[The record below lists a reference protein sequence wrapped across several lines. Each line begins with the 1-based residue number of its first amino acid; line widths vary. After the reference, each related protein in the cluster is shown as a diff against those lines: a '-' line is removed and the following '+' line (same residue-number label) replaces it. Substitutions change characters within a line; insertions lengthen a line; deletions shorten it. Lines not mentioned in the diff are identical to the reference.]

1 MQNCILLYIKKM
13 DKKLLD
19 YIQGL
24 SKRDKKNLTS
34 KALKVSEEQGELA
47 KAVLPF
53 ESAYAC
59 RHRFVDKYKILEE
72 VADTILAA
80 ISIAYDLDFSHED
93 IADMLDEK
101 AQVWQSR
108 QAAED
113 GANFPLPYEIHITV
127 EKGEDVDQDV
137 FSNKFK
143 TACESIGVKPIVL
156 DLNNSSGDKL
166 KDAMTS
172 SNHHGDNRTAYEEM
186 QVISSK
192 LKRLG
197 YKVVREKIETV
208 PWHPGSPKKQGESM
222 PKNCYFESHIGVLI
236 SDSDDDRENLQALA
250 VRVDAHLSKNTF
262 KKVEDGKYI
271 VMLTLRDYHISRE
284 EFLSKVEK
292 ALAELNI
299 EKWEMPKK
307 EVVEFAIY
315 DTKISHDYLWL
326 K

>member
-1 MQNCILLYIKKM
+1 MNKELF
-13 DKKLLD
+13 D
-19 YIQGL
+19 YIQEL
-24 SKRDKKNLTS
+24 SKRDKKSLTS

-47 KAVLPF
+47 KAILPF

-72 VADTILAA
+72 VADTMLAA

-93 IADMLDEK
+93 IFEMIDEK
-101 AQVWQSR
+101 SQVWQSR

-113 GANFPLPYEIHITV
+113 DANFPIPFEIHVTV
-127 EKGEDVDQDV
+127 EKGDDVDNDV
-137 FSNKFK
+137 FASKFK

-156 DLNNSSGDKL
+156 DLSNNSGEKM

-172 SNHHGDNRTAYEEM
+172 SNCYGDNRKAYEEM
-186 QVISSK
+186 QAISGK

-197 YKVVREKIETV
+197 YTVVREKVETA
-208 PWHPGSPKKQGESM
+208 PWHPGAPKKQGDPM

-236 SDSDDDRENLQALA
+236 SDSEDDREDLQALA

-271 VMLTLRDYHISRE
+271 IMLTLRDYHISRE
-284 EFLSKVEK
+284 EFILKVEK
-292 ALAELNI
+292 ALAELKLEGWN
-299 EKWEMPKK
+299 MPKK
-307 EVVEFAIY
+307 EVFEFAIY
-315 DTKISHDYLWL
+315 DTKISHDNLWL